1 MTIYLSIY
9 LSINLPI
16 YLYLAAAHGSQV
28 RIRAAFW
35 WPLQFSGTEKGLTF
49 GGYNPLPSGNSM
61 EVYVKWPNLT
71 VCYGNLWAMDEN
83 GPWFHHLASIS
94 FYRW

>member
-1 MTIYLSIY
+1 MVPRFESV
-9 LSINLPI
+9 LPSGG
-16 YLYLAAAHGSQV
+16 LYSSLALKKGS
-28 RIRAAFW
+28 
-35 WPLQFSGTEKGLTF
+35 LL